1 MDPRRMCMKVFRLEF
16 RQLACDI
23 EELVFMEP
31 DSGACCASAAVPPGG
46 EMQIESRGLDDQRV
60 LEISYDEEN
69 QQQLCSESF
78 LQSSQRSWNTT
89 QTIKGLMVVQCYCF
103 NNTQSNSQQD
113 LPPVSCLQEDSVE
126 SSCSPEEVEN
136 VGRFMYYME
145 PKRPSLLF
153 VRQQEKTRE
162 YSNKLS
168 EAGLCKQTVQFYVKS
183 VKSQTRNRTHLLCPV
198 CKKTQWSLP
207 VHLRRSCM
215 KNSPGVDIER
225 TVDAAKREANE
236 LLRQDH
242 VWEYDLIRK
251 ILDNPD
257 PVGRSC
263 RMEGM
268 LWSTSPPKDPA
279 PAIAAIQPA
288 ACSPSAGPAQA
299 ESEAGS
305 ESSRELYHCPTT
317 VKTTSLR
324 KRTSKSGLYGKHSI
338 DHPLQMSIAKYLQVE
353 NVGTFMYYMDPKRPS
368 LLFVRQQ
375 EKTRVFQQALRGR
388 ALQADGSVLCEK
400 CQKVIE
406 WVQRKR
412 VPEHGGHVV
421 VGVKEHNICNTGGHL
436 YSLPGGGDGKILD
449 WFDLYFTEMRPV
461 MLGEKRKHM
470 EDETDESEERFI
482 SSTGSSIY
490 NASNDLERLHRKYQ
504 MPKVTSQM
512 ARRSF
517 ETATK
522 KMTDTE
528 KSMVAD
534 YFTHS
539 SATAENVVTAS
550 LLLKRLLSGLDSSE
564 ERGVCTGSGCSQ
576 LEDQAPHHLLVKSY
590 TLMVDGA
597 APKRSVRASLT
608 GVHERCCYDRWCSYQ
623 LQLHMQ
629 HVLEHFGRRLPSEDR
644 VRSRDGLQTFQ
655 MQPLFSGRGSHL
667 GGA

>member
-1 MDPRRMCMKVFRLEF
+1 MDPRRMCVKVFMLEF
-16 RQLACDI
+16 RQLACDT

-31 DSGACCASAAVPPGG
+31 
-46 EMQIESRGLDDQRV
+46 ES
-60 LEISYDEEN
+60 
-69 QQQLCSESF
+69 
-78 LQSSQRSWNTT
+78 
-89 QTIKGLMVVQCYCF
+89 
-103 NNTQSNSQQD
+103 
-113 LPPVSCLQEDSVE
+113 
-126 SSCSPEEVEN
+126 
-136 VGRFMYYME
+136 
-145 PKRPSLLF
+145 
-153 VRQQEKTRE
+153 EKT
-162 YSNKLS
+162 
-168 EAGLCKQTVQFYVKS
+168 GLFIAEP
-183 VKSQTRNRTHLLCPV
+183 SQTRNRTYLLCPV

-257 PVGRSC
+257 PVGR
-263 RMEGM
+263 
-268 LWSTSPPKDPA
+268 
-279 PAIAAIQPA
+279 
-288 ACSPSAGPAQA
+288 
-299 ESEAGS
+299 
-305 ESSRELYHCPTT
+305 
-317 VKTTSLR
+317 
-324 KRTSKSGLYGKHSI
+324 
-338 DHPLQMSIAKYLQVE
+338 
-353 NVGTFMYYMDPKRPS
+353 FMYYMEPKRPS

-375 EKTRVFQQALRGR
+375 EKTREYSNKLSEAGLCKQTVQFYVKSVKRVLLCWMLKKRDFLVVMGRLKGPGCFFGHQLTQAE
-388 ALQADGSVLCEK
+388 LQLVLYYLEA
-400 CQKVIE
+400 VVTE

-412 VPEHGGHVV
+412 VPGHGGHVV
-421 VGVKEHNICNTGGHL
+421 VGMKEHKHICNTGGHL
-436 YSLPGGGDGKILD
+436 CSLPGGGDGKILD
-449 WFDLYFTEMRPV
+449 WFDLYFTEVRPV

-539 SATAENVVTAS
+539 SPTAENVVTAS

-597 APKRSVRASLT
+597 APKRSVHATLT
-608 GVHERCCYDRWCSYQ
+608 GVHERCCYDRWRSYQ

-644 VRSRDGLQTFQ
+644 VRSRIEKQGWTANIPDAALVLRQWK
-655 MQPLFSGRGSHL
+655 PSGGPNTALDSSVVKRL
-667 GGA
+667 TRTQK

>member
-1 MDPRRMCMKVFRLEF
+1 MDTSREIRRSPLQIV
-16 RQLACDI
+16 
-23 EELVFMEP
+23 EP
-31 DSGACCASAAVPPGG
+31 VNETD
-46 EMQIESRGLDDQRV
+46 
-60 LEISYDEEN
+60 
-69 QQQLCSESF
+69 
-78 LQSSQRSWNTT
+78 
-89 QTIKGLMVVQCYCF
+89 
-103 NNTQSNSQQD
+103 
-113 LPPVSCLQEDSVE
+113 
-126 SSCSPEEVEN
+126 
-136 VGRFMYYME
+136 
-145 PKRPSLLF
+145 
-153 VRQQEKTRE
+153 
-162 YSNKLS
+162 
-168 EAGLCKQTVQFYVKS
+168 
-183 VKSQTRNRTHLLCPV
+183 SQTRNRTYLLCPV

-236 LLRQDH
+236 LLRQDN

-257 PVGRSC
+257 HVGRLIK
-263 RMEGM
+263 ELQDGGNVVVNI
-268 LWSTSPPKDPA
+268 PPKDPA

-299 ESEAGS
+299 NSEAGS

-353 NVGTFMYYMDPKRPS
+353 NVGRFMYYMDPKRPS

-375 EKTRVFQQALRGR
+375 EKTREYSNKLSEAGLCKQTVQFYVKSVK
-388 ALQADGSVLCEK
+388 SVLLCWTLKQRDFLVVMGKLKGPGCFFGRQLTQAEL
-400 CQKVIE
+400 QLVLYYLEAVVILWHLQQPGVAEHMTVIE

-412 VPEHGGHVV
+412 VPGHGGHVV
-421 VGVKEHNICNTGGHL
+421 VGVKEHNTSATQVATFTL
-436 YSLPGGGDGKILD
+436 SQEEEM
-449 WFDLYFTEMRPV
+449 WFDLYFTEVRPV

-470 EDETDESEERFI
+470 EDETESEERFI

-512 ARRSF
+512 ARQAF

-528 KSMVAD
+528 KSMVTD

-539 SATAENVVTAS
+539 SATAENVMTAS

-564 ERGVCTGSGCSQ
+564 ERGVCTGSCCSQ
-576 LEDQAPHHLLVKSY
+576 LEDQAAHHLLVKSY

-597 APKRSVRASLT
+597 APKRSVRATLT
-608 GVHERCCYDRWCSYQ
+608 GVHERCCYDRWRSYQ

-644 VRSRDGLQTFQ
+644 VRSRIEKQGWTANIPDAALVLRPWKPSGGGGLT
-655 MQPLFSGRGSHL
+655 LL
-667 GGA
+667 